1 MSDEFVEKHVL
12 VLPEIQAI
20 NRIFANIRLF
30 FGMHIELHYLPCLAY
45 MTLLTQ
51 GEQKLSFEVME
62 HFPKQTY
69 RNRTYILGANGVE
82 FLSVPVVHASGHK
95 VFTKDIQIDYSQAWV
110 RRHVGAIQAAY
121 GKAPFFEHFEPFIQQ
136 IFAKK
141 NKFLVDLNIDF
152 LKLSMK
158 ILGYDFHYSFSD
170 DFLVQDDISF
180 YNQVQ
185 AKGDSNGSS
194 LAVAVPYRQ
203 CFGTDFVSNLSILDL
218 LMNHGRDS
226 GRILE
231 QMKIN

>member
-82 FLSVPVVHASGHK
+82 FLSVPVVHA
-95 VFTKDIQIDYSQAWV
+95 
-110 RRHVGAIQAAY
+110 
-121 GKAPFFEHFEPFIQQ
+121 
-136 IFAKK
+136 
-141 NKFLVDLNIDF
+141 
-152 LKLSMK
+152 LSL
-158 ILGYDFHYSFSD
+158 IH
-170 DFLVQDDISF
+170 I
-180 YNQVQ
+180 
-185 AKGDSNGSS
+185 
-194 LAVAVPYRQ
+194 
-203 CFGTDFVSNLSILDL
+203 
-218 LMNHGRDS
+218 
-226 GRILE
+226 
-231 QMKIN
+231 